1 MLYLLIVYSFK
12 INYDLTGEE
21 NLIYLLAKEILTIR
35 CRENWKH
42 LSIELRVEIIGSQ
55 QMTLGM

>member
-1 MLYLLIVYSFK
+1 MLYLLLIYSFNN
-12 INYDLTGEE
+12 NYDSTGKE
-21 NLIYLLAKEILTIR
+21 NLIYLLAKGILTLR

-42 LSIELRVEIIGSQ
+42 LLIELRVEIIGSQ